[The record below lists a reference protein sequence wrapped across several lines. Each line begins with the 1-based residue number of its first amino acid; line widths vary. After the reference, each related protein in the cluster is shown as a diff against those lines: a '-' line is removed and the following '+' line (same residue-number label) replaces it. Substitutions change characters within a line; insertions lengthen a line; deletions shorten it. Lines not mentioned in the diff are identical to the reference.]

1 MAEEYRRSL
10 LGTTA
15 PKLEYSNIEEG
26 IRSSRQMQDRLSQLS
41 QFAFRDLTSQAARE
55 GQEYAVQNQVSLK
68 QIADSLKK
76 GEDVKKLFAEPGTVF
91 GDSARV
97 MQADL
102 FRQDLTQ
109 SLTKRITEAS
119 IAIDNGMFEMDA
131 DQFANVIQAEIDG
144 AYGVLADVDP
154 QQALKFKA
162 TGVTLSNSVYEKV
175 LKKQTADY
183 ITNLETNSDTLENS
197 YKVILADNLRL
208 TNGNFPQAV
217 LRSMPAKQLVMD
229 SYDVLP
235 GVKGEARVQKLAT
248 IEQEVYTESAINII
262 ATDPA
267 LLDDY
272 NVYNGLLKNEPVEQL
287 DFYRYLTPENKTKV
301 LQGAR
306 KALKDR
312 NELEKQLLDKQTKD
326 DVLEVNALTLEYEDT
341 KDAETLNKL
350 IEISERNPN
359 ALKADD
365 ISKIK
370 NNTYKVEPEREF
382 TQDVDLIKEQIDNDE
397 FASVDDLYKY
407 ARNKGYSDVEI
418 NKLFGGY
425 FASKRIRAEQRA
437 LKEDAL
443 EVALNPS
450 DKKSIA
456 TSERQV
462 AEGLKKKRQEHMRV
476 NPDEPFPQ
484 EQAREQVKQEIL
496 ANNKRIALDK
506 AVTKLTELFD
516 LFQLTDFYNESF
528 MNAGLNI
535 DDPKIKTVL
544 TRIKGMKPDAYAAI
558 KKQMDKI
565 QSLRIAMG
573 DE

>member
-10 LGTTA
+10 LATTA
-15 PKLEYSNIEEG
+15 PRLEYSNIEEG

-41 QFAFRDLTSQAARE
+41 QFAFRDMTSAAARE

-109 SLTKRITEAS
+109 NLTKRISEAS
-119 IAIDNGMFEMDA
+119 IAIDNGLFEMDA
-131 DQFANVIQAEIDG
+131 DEFANVIQAEIDG

-154 QQALKFKA
+154 EQALKFKA

-183 ITNLETNSDTLENS
+183 IANLETNSDALEAS
-197 YKVILADNLRL
+197 YKITLADNLRL

-235 GVKGEARVQKLAT
+235 GVKGEARVQKLANL
-248 IEQEVYTESAINII
+248 EQEVYTESAINII

-272 NVYNGLLKNEPVEQL
+272 NVYNGLLKNEPIEQL

-306 KALKDR
+306 KALKER
-312 NELEKQLLDKQTKD
+312 NELEKQLLDKQTRD
-326 DVLEVNALTLEYEDT
+326 DILEVNQLALDYEDT
-341 KDAETLNKL
+341 KDPETLNQL

-365 ISKIK
+365 INKIK
-370 NNTYKVEPEREF
+370 TNSYKVAPEREF
-382 TQDVDLIKEQIDNDE
+382 TQDVDLIKEQIDNDA

-437 LKEDAL
+437 LKEDAV

-450 DKKSIA
+450 DKNSVA
-456 TSERQV
+456 NSERQV
-462 AEGLKKKRQEHMRV
+462 AERLKKKRQEHMRL

-484 EQAREQVKQEIL
+484 EQVREQVKQEIL
-496 ANNKRIALDK
+496 ANNKRVTLDK

-535 DDPKIKTVL
+535 DDPKIQTVL

-565 QSLRIAMG
+565 QSLRIAM
-573 DE
+573 ENE

>member
-41 QFAFRDLTSQAARE
+41 QFAFRDLTSQASRE

-197 YKVILADNLRL
+197 YKVVLADNLRL

-341 KDAETLNKL
+341 KDPETLNKL

-382 TQDVDLIKEQIDNDE
+382 TQDVDLIKEQIDNDA

-450 DKKSIA
+450 DKNSVAKSQQ
-456 TSERQV
+456 QV
-462 AEGLKKKRQEHMRV
+462 AEGIKKKRQEHVRL

-484 EQAREQVKQEIL
+484 DQAREQVKQEIL
-496 ANNKRIALDK
+496 ASNKRIALDK

>member
-382 TQDVDLIKEQIDNDE
+382 TQDVDLIKEQIDNDA
-397 FASVDDLYKY
+397 FASVGDLYKY

-462 AEGLKKKRQEHMRV
+462 AERLKKKRQEHMRV

-506 AVTKLTELFD
+506 AVTQLTELFD

>member
-462 AEGLKKKRQEHMRV
+462 AERLKKKRQEHMRV

>member
-154 QQALKFKA
+154 EQALKFKA

-197 YKVILADNLRL
+197 YKVVLADNLRL

-341 KDAETLNKL
+341 KDPETLNKL

-382 TQDVDLIKEQIDNDE
+382 TQDVDLIKEQIDNDA

-462 AEGLKKKRQEHMRV
+462 AERLKQKRQEHMRV

-506 AVTKLTELFD
+506 AVTKLTDLFD

-535 DDPKIKTVL
+535 DDPKIQTVL

-565 QSLRIAMG
+565 QSLRIAM
-573 DE
+573 ENE

>member
-1 MAEEYRRSL
+1 MAEQYRRSL
-10 LGTTA
+10 LGTA
-15 PKLEYSNIEEG
+15 SPKLEYSNLEEG
-26 IRSSRQMQDRLSQLS
+26 MRSSRRMQDRLSQLS

-55 GQEYAVQNQVSLK
+55 GQEFAVQNQVSLK
-68 QIADSLKK
+68 QIGDSLQK
-76 GEDVKKLFAEPGTVF
+76 GDDVKKLFAEPGTVF
-91 GDSARV
+91 GDAARV

-109 SLTKRITEAS
+109 NLTKRITEAS
-119 IAIDNGMFEMDA
+119 IAIDSGMFEMDA
-131 DQFANVIQAEIDG
+131 DEFANVIQAEIDG
-144 AYGVLADVDP
+144 AYNVLADVDP
-154 QQALKFKA
+154 AQALKFKA
-162 TGVTLSNSVYEKV
+162 TGTTLSNTVYEKV
-175 LKKQTADY
+175 LKKQTAEY
-183 ITNLETNSDTLENS
+183 ITNLETNADTLEDS
-197 YKVILADNLRL
+197 YKVMLADNLRI

-217 LRSMPAKQLVMD
+217 VRSMPAKQLVMD
-229 SYDVLP
+229 SYETLP
-235 GVKGEARVQKLAT
+235 GIKGEARLKKLAD
-248 IEQEVYTESAINII
+248 IEQQVYTESAINII

-312 NELEKQLLDKQTKD
+312 NELEKQLLDKQTRD
-326 DVLEVNALTLEYEDT
+326 DVLEVNELTLEYEDT
-341 KDAETLNKL
+341 KDSKTLNKL

-365 ISKIK
+365 INKIK
-370 NNTYKVEPEREF
+370 KNTYKVAPEREF
-382 TQDVDLIKEQIDNDE
+382 TQDVDLIKEQIDNDA

-450 DKKSIA
+450 DKKSVA
-456 TSERQV
+456 NSERQV
-462 AEGLKKKRQEHMRV
+462 AEGIKKKQQEHMSL

-496 ANNKRIALDK
+496 ANNKRVALDK

-516 LFQLTDFYNESF
+516 LFQLTDFYDKSF
-528 MNAGLNI
+528 MNAGLNV
-535 DDPKIKTVL
+535 DDPKIKTAL
-544 TRIKGMKPDAYAAI
+544 TRIKGMKPDAYSAI

-573 DE
+573 NE